1 MSSKF
6 DAYSAKYTELLRDP
20 LRDGFASAAFFH
32 VRKWTLIREFWKRR
46 GVGLPSLD
54 WLDIGCGQGDLL
66 RLGATGF
73 RSAAG
78 CDPSR
83 EMLQPIAG
91 AVLKHQKS
99 PAELPFES
107 GAFDFATA
115 VCVYHHV
122 DASLRAPL
130 TAEAGRVLRSGGV
143 LAIIEHNPWNPV
155 TQAIVR
161 RSPVDADAHLL
172 TARRCRELVRRAGLD
187 FLATEHFLYLPE
199 LLHGYAAP
207 VERALSRLPMGGQYA
222 VFARKG

>member
-1 MSSKF
+1 MSSEF
-6 DAYSAKYTELLRDP
+6 DAYSAKYAELLRDP
-20 LRDGFASAAFFH
+20 LRDRFATAAFFH
-32 VRKWTLIREFWKRR
+32 ERKWTLIREFWKRR
-46 GVGLPSLD
+46 GVRISSLV
-54 WLDIGCGQGDLL
+54 WLDIGCGHGDLL
-66 RLGATGF
+66 RLGAPGF

-83 EMLQPIAG
+83 EMLRPIAG
-91 AVLKHQKS
+91 AVLRRQES

-122 DASLRAPL
+122 DEPLQAPL
-130 TAEAGRVLRSGGV
+130 TAEADRVLRPGGI

-161 RSPVDADAHLL
+161 RSPVDTGAHLL

-187 FLATEHFLYLPE
+187 LLATEHFLYLPE
-199 LLHGYAAP
+199 LLYRYAAP
-207 VERALSRLPMGGQYA
+207 AERALRRLPMGGQYA
-222 VFARKG
+222 VFARKR